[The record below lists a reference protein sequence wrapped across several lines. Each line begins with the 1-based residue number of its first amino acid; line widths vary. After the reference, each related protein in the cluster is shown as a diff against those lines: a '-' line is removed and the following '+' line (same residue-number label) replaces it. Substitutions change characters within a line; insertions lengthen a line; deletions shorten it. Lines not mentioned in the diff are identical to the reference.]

1 VPLEL
6 TEIVLEGVGPIGPAR
21 HFPLGPG
28 AVVLSAPNESGKTVL
43 LRLVAAL
50 LAPVS
55 DFSSLL
61 PLRSPSPDIRSRAA
75 LALKCG
81 EGSTWIGLDL
91 DERAYRMVEDGSL
104 SDLWH
109 ALPMSAAVLASK
121 MSLPTPFLYCDLFF
135 SSRQRIASVL
145 ECCIRGNND
154 HRTEREIAEDQL
166 REAKRTL
173 ERLRAKLSGYTEPST
188 PLSPYEEAL
197 IQLEE
202 CESRLS
208 EARSV
213 SRELSQLEEELTPY
227 RPIEKKMTPEL
238 EAHAADYLE
247 NQQRHRDC
255 EAELTERVEKLRG
268 KRNFLSWSPALGG
281 GVFIGC
287 AFIGFSIYRSLERGL
302 NWQAPEFLVG
312 AGVLGLSLFGV
323 LSFLLRTVWL
333 NYQQAKADGQLAA
346 EEAHFQLLT
355 QDVEELT
362 LLLCL
367 ESPEQLSDVLSHV
380 HRVRTH
386 REELWGRAAAIGSAT
401 SLEERITELCDR
413 LGESRDEQSAPV
425 GESMQLREQV
435 ALAESE
441 VREAEEVLERVVKE
455 PLSIA
460 RNHPL
465 GDRIEGL
472 LVQSGSLS
480 GRVPK
485 AVWLDAVD
493 LVGAYLLA
501 LSDRRYTEVFRK
513 EEGVY
518 FLERSDE
525 MSIPMEE
532 ASEAALQLVHHAVQ
546 FALVERAAL
555 NTPLPLLLDDP
566 FIGLD
571 PERRQGAV
579 RAVRRLGAVI
589 QVLFATADPSFE
601 KAADLV
607 VKF

>member
-1 VPLEL
+1 MPLEL

-61 PLRSPSPDIRSRAA
+61 SLRSPSPDIRSRAA
-75 LALKCG
+75 LALKFG
-81 EGSTWIGLDL
+81 ETTTWIGLDL
-91 DERAYRMVEDGSL
+91 DERAYRLVEDGTL

-109 ALPMSAAVLASK
+109 SLPMSAAVLASK
-121 MSLPTPFLYCDLFF
+121 MSLPTPFLYCDLFC
-135 SSRQRIASVL
+135 SSRQLITSVL
-145 ECCIRGNND
+145 ESCIRGSND
-154 HRTEREIAEDQL
+154 HRTEREIAEDHL
-166 REAKRTL
+166 REANRTL
-173 ERLRAKLSGYTEPST
+173 ERMRGQLSGYAEPTT

-202 CESRLS
+202 CENRLG
-208 EARSV
+208 EARRIS
-213 SRELSQLEEELTPY
+213 SELSQLEEELTPF

-238 EAHAADYLE
+238 EGHAATYSE
-247 NQQRHRDC
+247 NLQRHRDC
-255 EAELTERVEKLRG
+255 EAELNERAEKLRSN
-268 KRNFLSWSPALGG
+268 RNFLSWSPALSG
-281 GVFIGC
+281 GVFIGF
-287 AFIGFSIYRSLERGL
+287 AFIGFSIFRSLESGL
-302 NWQAPEFLVG
+302 DLEAPEFLLG
-312 AGVLGLSLFGV
+312 AGVLGVSLFGV

-333 NYQQAKADGQLAA
+333 NYKQAKTDGQLVA
-346 EEAHFQLLT
+346 EKAHYQTLT
-355 QDVEELT
+355 QDVEEMTT
-362 LLLCL
+362 LLSL
-367 ESPEQLSDVLSHV
+367 EAPEELSDVLAHV
-380 HRVRTH
+380 HRVRTR
-386 REELWGRAAAIGSAT
+386 REKLWEQAAAIGSA
-401 SLEERITELCDR
+401 SELEEKIAQLCDR
-413 LGESRDEQSAPV
+413 LGDSREEQSVPV
-425 GESMQLREQV
+425 GEGMQLREQV
-435 ALAESE
+435 AVAESE
-441 VREAEEVLERVVKE
+441 VREAEEALERVGKE
-455 PLSIA
+455 SLPITRS
-460 RNHPL
+460 HPL
-465 GDRIEGL
+465 GSRIEGL

-493 LVGAYLLA
+493 LVGAYLQA
-501 LSDRRYTEVFRK
+501 LSDRRYTGVFRK
-513 EEGVY
+513 EEGAY
-518 FLERSDE
+518 FLERSNE
-525 MSIPMEE
+525 MSTPMEE

-555 NTPLPLLLDDP
+555 TTPLPLLLDDP
-566 FIGLD
+566 FVGLD

-589 QVLFATADPSFE
+589 QVLFATSDPSFE